1 MKMIQD
7 SAAFHQQ
14 LALWYSK
21 GMVMHAFEVVTM
33 TSHTGITYEL
43 VVKDYM
49 AMDHVLVDKG
59 PYKTLRGAFG
69 ALGAALDK
77 IKQANA
83 QFED

>member
-7 SAAFHQQ
+7 SEQFHQQ

-21 GMVMHAFEVVTM
+21 NLVMEAFEVVTM
-33 TSHTGITYEL
+33 TSYTGVTYEL

-49 AMDHVLVDKG
+49 TFDFVLIDKG

-69 ALGAALDK
+69 ALGAAIDK
-77 IKQANA
+77 IKQA
-83 QFED
+83 ETEYS